1 MKKLI
6 IHYLFYLVFYSLSWQ
21 VYAAKDIKIIWT
33 GDSVTDDISNPIKSW
48 TKKIT

>member
-6 IHYLFYLVFYSLSWQ
+6 IQYLFCLVFYSRSWQ

-33 GDSVTDDISNPIKSW
+33 GDSVTGDISSPIKAW
-48 TKKIT
+48 AKKR